1 MDRDK
6 KSYLS
11 PSTLSS
17 TFLKMLRRNTRRRR
31 HSMPVAT
38 ETRTASIAWKQCNP
52 HRKEVIAEKPLN
64 QPEFL
69 QTRRQRCVTENGKLS
84 IVFNAT
90 QKIEKSIE
98 FYNSYSW
105 HSWESLNNSKL
116 HKENLQRAE
125 KKVLKK
131 KSF

>member
-84 IVFNAT
+84 IVLNTT

-105 HSWESLNNSKL
+105 HSWDWESLNNSKL

-125 KKVLKK
+125 KKH
-131 KSF
+131 